1 MTTTANTSPKI
12 LWFDDTACH
21 DQAQVGGKAAHL
33 SRLAADYPVPPGFCL
48 GATAFNPTHPTNAPL
63 PEAIAAVLTVAYGML
78 ASRCG
83 VPFDVPVAV
92 RSSALDEDGDLAS
105 FAGQHET
112 ELNLIGIEAVL
123 GAVVRC
129 WASGRNERALAY
141 REQHGLTLEEARG
154 AVLVQ

>member
-1 MTTTANTSPKI
+1 MIAMTNVSNI
-12 LWFDDTACH
+12 LWLGDRACDDPAR
-21 DQAQVGGKAAHL
+21 VGGKAAHL
-33 SRLAADYPVPPGFCL
+33 SRLAADYRVPAGFCL
-48 GATAFNPTHPTNAPL
+48 TAAAFDPDHSVDAPL
-63 PEAIAAVLTVAYGML
+63 STALAAALAATYEAL
-78 ASRCG
+78 ARSC
-83 VPFDVPVAV
+83 DVPVAV

-141 REQHGLTLEEARG
+141 REQHRLALEEARV
-154 AVLVQ
+154 AVLV